1 MVQVC
6 FMTNCPHFLGG
17 IPFEYLSSNNFNVYK
32 KRKETIMLVRRNISA
47 PMFSSVLNDFLKT
60 NYSSENAKFTNDAKA
75 SHPAVNIKENEHEYV
90 VEMAVPG
97 FKKEDFVIDVKD
109 DVLTIS
115 SNVSKNV
122 NEEKVRYTR
131 REYEYAAFKR
141 IFTLPENMVDVDK
154 IAAKYE
160 NGELIV
166 QVPKREETK
175 PKPPRSINIA

>member
-1 MVQVC
+1 
-6 FMTNCPHFLGG
+6 
-17 IPFEYLSSNNFNVYK
+17 
-32 KRKETIMLVRRNISA
+32 MLVRRNISA
-47 PMFSSVLNDFLKT
+47 PMFSSVLNDLLKT
-60 NYSSENAKFTNDAKA
+60 NYSSENAKFSNNSRA
-75 SHPAVNIKENEHEYV
+75 SQPAVNIKENEHEYV

-115 SNVSKNV
+115 SDVSKND
-122 NEEKVRYTR
+122 NEGKVRYTR

-141 IFTLPENMVDVDK
+141 VFTLPENTVDVDK
-154 IAAKYE
+154 ILAKYE

-166 QVPKREETK
+166 LIPKREEAK